1 MHNNTNLLK
10 KLQKYFNCVSILIEL
25 AKMLGETKITQRKSI
40 KSRMERMQQLKEENE
55 RRGVE
60 MSEEKL
66 AETVEVEEENEKNRK
81 QVCV

>member
-1 MHNNTNLLK
+1 M
-10 KLQKYFNCVSILIEL
+10 YILTEL
-25 AKMLGETKITQRKSI
+25 AKMLGETKITQRRSI
-40 KSRMERMQQLKEENE
+40 KSRIERMQQLKEENE

-81 QVCV
+81 QVCE

>member
-1 MHNNTNLLK
+1 
-10 KLQKYFNCVSILIEL
+10 
-25 AKMLGETKITQRKSI
+25 MLGETKITQRRSI
-40 KSRMERMQQLKEENE
+40 KSRIERMQQLKEENE

-81 QVCV
+81 QVCE